1 MAFTDTFIKKPVLSI
16 AITLAIFIVG
26 LICFNRLAVRQF
38 PVVNLPVI
46 TIKTVYPGAN
56 PRVMEGFVTQP
67 IQQAI
72 DGVEG
77 IDYITAENTQNSSTI
92 VVWFHIGTNIDNAL
106 TEITANISSVRW
118 KLPRD
123 INDPQ
128 ISKGGMGAPVLF
140 LAIGSDNLS
149 QAAIAD
155 YVNRNIVPR
164 IQGLNGVQG
173 ALVYAANYAMRLWL
187 NPLKM
192 QAQGITADQIATAVD
207 AQNLQ
212 APLGK
217 LENANEEFDLLS
229 NSGMSTAKEFN
240 SMVLRRDQDGHM
252 VRLRDVGQAVLGEQS
267 SDITGRT
274 GLFKN
279 TVILGVVPQNTAN
292 SIALSQ
298 QVRSMIP
305 GIKQKMPPGISMA
318 ILWDTSKFSVASI
331 HLVIETIWEA
341 IICVMIVIF
350 LFLGSFRALITPV
363 VTIPLSLIGA
373 SIFMY
378 AFGFSLNTF
387 TLLAFVL
394 AIGLVVDDSIV
405 VLENIHR
412 HIEMGKERFQA
423 AKDATR
429 EIFVPI
435 VAMTLVVAVVFIPI
449 AFTSGIISPLFQEF
463 GLTLSITVI
472 LSGFFALIL
481 TPLMCAHLFKSAS
494 NQGKIVATIDRAFQF
509 VESGYRYLLNG
520 VFKVRPLVILTYL
533 LVISACFFI
542 FFQLHSEL
550 IPDEDQGVALG
561 IGQGPTSASK
571 AYLNRYATKLADI
584 VKKAPELQNYGVV
597 TGFNGRTS
605 IISFLIMRPHRAGDR
620 TEDQVLMDLDQQ
632 FAKISG
638 LQLFAMNRPA
648 LADVTGFS
656 QPVQFVVQTTGSYAE
671 LYKAVQGML
680 KEIAKNPNLM
690 NVRTDLLINKPDF
703 NVQVNRA
710 RAANLGVPVK
720 SITSTLGLL
729 LGQPTIGWYAMNG
742 WSYPVIPQLMSQF
755 YQLPRDLNL
764 LAVRSLSG
772 NLVQLSNLVTFNEVT
787 VPASLNQFQELRSD
801 TITANLGHG
810 YSEGQ
815 AVSYLEGVADKML
828 PRDMKYDF
836 AGTMREFVE
845 QSGQQG
851 MIFISAL
858 LAIYLLLTI
867 KFDSFMDPLIVM
879 LSVPLSTLGAM
890 FAMYLSGFTLNIY
903 TQIGLVMLI
912 GLISKHGILIV
923 NFANHLQKEN
933 NLSIHDAVLLAAKI
947 RLRPILMTTGAMIF
961 GSIPLA
967 LASGAGHEALKQ
979 IGLVLIGGLSFGSLM
994 TLFVVPTFYTFL
1006 AKNFSKVPVAE

>member
-16 AITLAIFIVG
+16 AITLAIFVVG

-67 IQQAI
+67 IEQAI

-77 IDYITAENTQNSSTI
+77 VDYITAQNTQSNSTI
-92 VVWFHIGTNIDNAL
+92 VVWFHIGTNIDDAL
-106 TEITANISSVRW
+106 TEINSDISSVRW
-118 KLPRD
+118 KLPKD
-123 INDPQ
+123 INDPS
-128 ISKGGMGAPVLF
+128 ISKGGMGAPVMF
-140 LAIGSDNLS
+140 LAVGSNSLP
-149 QAAIAD
+149 QAAVAD

-164 IQGLNGVQG
+164 IQGLDGVQG
-173 ALVYAANYAMRLWL
+173 TLMYAANYAMRLWL
-187 NPLKM
+187 NPLEM
-192 QAQGITADQIATAVD
+192 RAQGVTADEVSAAIA

-217 LENANEEFDLLS
+217 LENSREEYDLLS
-229 NSGMSTAKEFN
+229 NSGMTTAKEFN
-240 SMVLRRDQDGHM
+240 ELVLHRDANGHM
-252 VRLRDVGQAVLGEQS
+252 VRLKDVGLAQLGEEA
-267 SDITGRT
+267 SDISGETS
-274 GLFKN
+274 LFKN
-279 TVILGVVPQNTAN
+279 TVILGVLPQNTAN
-292 SIALSQ
+292 SIALSRQ
-298 QVRSMIP
+298 IRQMIP
-305 GIKQKMPPGISMA
+305 GIREKMPPGIGVG
-318 ILWDTSKFSVASI
+318 ILWDTSKFSVKSI
-331 HLVIETIWEA
+331 HLVVGTIWEA
-341 IICVMIVIF
+341 IVCVMIVIF

-373 SIFMY
+373 SMFMY
-378 AFGFSLNTF
+378 FFGFSFNTF

-412 HIEMGKERFQA
+412 HIEMGKERFKA
-423 AKDATR
+423 AMDATR

-449 AFTSGIISPLFQEF
+449 AFTSGIISPLFKEF

-481 TPLMCAHLFKSAS
+481 TPLMCAHLFKDTLS
-494 NQGKIVATIDRAFQF
+494 QGKIVGTIDRIFQRI
-509 VESGYRYLLNG
+509 ESSYRYLLNG

-533 LVISACFFI
+533 LIIAACFFI

-571 AYLNRYATKLADI
+571 AYLQRYANAMANI
-584 VKKAPELQNYGVV
+584 VKKAPELKSYGVV
-597 TGFNGRTS
+597 TGFGGRTS
-605 IISFLIMRPHRAGDR
+605 VISFLIMRPHQPGDR
-620 TEDQVLMDLDQQ
+620 TEDQILMNLDQQ

-656 QPVQFVVQTTGSYAE
+656 QPLQFVVQTTGSYNE
-671 LYKAVQGML
+671 LYNTVQKML
-680 KEIAKNPNLM
+680 KLIAQNPNLQ

-703 NVQVNRA
+703 NVQIDRT
-710 RAANLGVPVK
+710 RAANLDVPVK
-720 SITSTLGLL
+720 SITSSLGLL
-729 LGQPTIGWYAMNG
+729 LGQPTIGWYGMNG
-742 WSYPVIPQLMSQF
+742 WSYPIIPRLMSQF
-755 YQLPRDLNL
+755 YRLPRDLNIL
-764 LAVRSLSG
+764 SVRSLNG
-772 NLVQLSNLVTFNEVT
+772 KMVQLSNLVKINEVT

-801 TITANLGHG
+801 TISANLAHG
-810 YSEGQ
+810 YSQGQ
-815 AVSYLEGVADKML
+815 AVAYLQSIADKLL
-828 PRDMKYDF
+828 PKDMKYDY
-836 AGTMREFVE
+836 AGTTREFIQ
-845 QSGQQG
+845 QSGQQV
-851 MIFISAL
+851 MIFVSAL

-890 FAMYLSGFTLNIY
+890 FAMYMAGFTLNIY
-903 TQIGLVMLI
+903 TEIGLVMLI

-923 NFANHLQKEN
+923 NFANYLQKLN
-933 NLSIHDAVLLAAKI
+933 NLTIHDAVLEAAKI
-947 RLRPILMTTGAMIF
+947 RLRPILMTTGAMVF

-967 LASGAGHEALKQ
+967 VSTGAGHEALKQ
-979 IGLVLIGGLSFGSLM
+979 IGIVLIGGLSFGSLM

-1006 AKNFSKVPVAE
+1006 AKDFSKQ